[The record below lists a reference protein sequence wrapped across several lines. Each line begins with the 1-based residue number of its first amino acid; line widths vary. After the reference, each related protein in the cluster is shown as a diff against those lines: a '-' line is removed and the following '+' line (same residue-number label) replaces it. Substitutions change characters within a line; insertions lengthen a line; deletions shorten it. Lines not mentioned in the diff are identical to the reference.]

1 MISIIIYKMKALM
14 KLKETERVKIK
25 TYHDNNIS
33 KFKETN
39 NEHITNAGSDNI
51 INNENKIIKKNPGIT
66 LSQQVLEKKKSK
78 FDIKSLLS
86 EEELNE
92 DENAKN
98 KIIVGLKDV
107 KVISLKQS
115 INNLSNNK
123 LNVKLIKPKA
133 KLIGNRINL
142 GNIASMRYKGAKL
155 NSNNN
160 NNNNKNEN
168 SLKIIKL
175 ETPSLRLLRS
185 SEFTKRDYKEI
196 IAIIITHQ
204 INLIKI

>member
-1 MISIIIYKMKALM
+1 M
-14 KLKETERVKIK
+14 
-25 TYHDNNIS
+25 
-33 KFKETN
+33 
-39 NEHITNAGSDNI
+39 
-51 INNENKIIKKNPGIT
+51 
-66 LSQQVLEKKKSK
+66 
-78 FDIKSLLS
+78 S

-92 DENAKN
+92 DENTKN

-185 SEFTKRDYKEI
+185 SEFTKRDYRYNNNNNTSNQLK
-196 IAIIITHQ
+196 
-204 INLIKI
+204 KI